1 MSYLSKFILLTLFS
15 CHIYSITTTETPLFD
30 PYILGRSV
38 GLGKA
43 ASFTSMDYNNMMQN
57 PATISDTKGVSI
69 HGSNY
74 LDIDYSSVI
83 ICNQYKNITIA
94 AQYLGST
101 MTDINRSTAA
111 GNLITE
117 VDETIPYG
125 FHSFA
130 IAFARDFNGLKIGV
144 GAQYQSLILDDSTT
158 SKINEFFGVSFE
170 PLDKFI
176 MGVSVQNMSSN
187 KNIDNALQRKYPIYA
202 TGITYKLSNFT
213 SANLSMINN
222 KNEVSTHSTLHYGI
236 EHYLNDYLPIR
247 FGLDHNRYTFGA
259 GINLDPFVIDLG
271 WAQSRTSVID
281 DQLTLSISYG
291 FEEKNHLYK

>member
-1 MSYLSKFILLTLFS
+1 
-15 CHIYSITTTETPLFD
+15 
-30 PYILGRSV
+30 
-38 GLGKA
+38 
-43 ASFTSMDYNNMMQN
+43 
-57 PATISDTKGVSI
+57 
-69 HGSNY
+69 
-74 LDIDYSSVI
+74 
-83 ICNQYKNITIA
+83 
-94 AQYLGST
+94 
-101 MTDINRSTAA
+101 
-111 GNLITE
+111 
-117 VDETIPYG
+117 
-125 FHSFA
+125 
-130 IAFARDFNGLKIGV
+130 
-144 GAQYQSLILDDSTT
+144 
-158 SKINEFFGVSFE
+158 
-170 PLDKFI
+170 
-176 MGVSVQNMSSN
+176 MGISVQNMSSN
-187 KNIDNALQRKYPIYA
+187 KDIENALQRRYPIYA